1 MNKLNNITVL
11 TLYCLLIFWLS
22 SQSVISTPMFFE
34 HQDKVHHMGA
44 YFIMGML
51 TWRFFKDY
59 IISTMKL
66 SIVTLCF
73 CSIYGLSDEWHQSF
87 VPGRYADIMDWL
99 ADTLGATIAII
110 SLYLTKI
117 KLKTKGQTG

>member
-1 MNKLNNITVL
+1 
-11 TLYCLLIFWLS
+11 
-22 SQSVISTPMFFE
+22 MFFE

-59 IISTMKL
+59 ITSTMKL

>member
-22 SQSVISTPMFFE
+22 SRSVISTPMFFE

-59 IISTMKL
+59 ITSTMKL

-117 KLKTKGQTG
+117 KLKTRGQTG